1 MVNKSKLPLLNI
13 LPFVQFHYSMRI
25 NPIDS
30 DKDLGVNIN
39 GSSNFT
45 FHTDMLYL
53 KANPGFAIFKRTCH
67 FVYNIYR
74 KIALFSTLV
83 RCIFEHRP
91 YAWRPS
97 SASSINKLESIQ
109 KLRVKW
115 ILSDANNY
123 SKISYGTNYY
133 LHLLLM
139 KSRYDYHDL
148 KMLHSIVNLLMAIRV
163 LNCLNTLNLF
173 KGKD

>member
-1 MVNKSKLPLLNI
+1 M
-13 LPFVQFHYSMRI
+13 
-25 NPIDS
+25 
-30 DKDLGVNIN
+30 
-39 GSSNFT
+39 
-45 FHTDMLYL
+45 
-53 KANPGFAIFKRTCH
+53 
-67 FVYNIYR
+67 
-74 KIALFSTLV
+74 V

-91 YAWRPS
+91 NARRPS

-148 KMLHSIVNLLMAIRV
+148 KMFHSIVNLLMAIRV